1 MGTAIQHSI
10 TSSFERTAK
19 ISLWKKFISWCD
31 GQEKNRFGWLA
42 ASITL
47 HGCVLTIVTMFAI
60 ILAGNHFIFW
70 PFTIGAMGLSLVVN
84 LSAMPTKITIPVFFF
99 SILIDLAIIV
109 SCIVIGFDIS
119 GTVI

>member
-1 MGTAIQHSI
+1 METTIQHPI

-19 ISLWKKFISWCD
+19 ASLWKKFINWCD
-31 GQEKNRFGWLA
+31 GQEKYRFGWLA

-99 SILIDLAIIV
+99 SILIDLTIIV

-119 GTVI
+119 GTAI